1 MSTCKVNEHGAIYI
15 EKDVVAKI
23 ANNAAKEC
31 YGLVGM
37 ASRNKNGIVELLSFA
52 NGTKGISVDIVD
64 GVVYLNLFVI
74 IQYGTDS
81 NSVIAVVSEN
91 IIERV
96 KYYIEHQTGLKV
108 GEITIN
114 VDGVRVQK

>member
-1 MSTCKVNEHGAIYI
+1 MKGGNSMSTCKVNEHGAIYI

-52 NGTKGISVDIVD
+52 NGTKGISVR
-64 GVVYLNLFVI
+64 
-74 IQYGTDS
+74 
-81 NSVIAVVSEN
+81 SE
-91 IIERV
+91 
-96 KYYIEHQTGLKV
+96 EHTSELQSPGHLVCRLLLEKKKQSLTV
-108 GEITIN
+108 
-114 VDGVRVQK
+114 

>member
-1 MSTCKVNEHGAIYI
+1 MLACSINQYGNIYI
-15 EKDVVAKI
+15 DKDVVAKI
-23 ANNAAKEC
+23 ANIAAKEC

-52 NGTKGISVDIVD
+52 NGSKGISVNITENIVN
-64 GVVYLNLFVI
+64 LKLFVI
-74 IQYGTDS
+74 VQYGT
-81 NSVIAVVSEN
+81 NIAVVAEN

-96 KYYIEHQTGLKV
+96 KYYVEHQTGLKV
-108 GEITIN
+108 GEITLN

>member
-1 MSTCKVNEHGAIYI
+1 
-15 EKDVVAKI
+15 
-23 ANNAAKEC
+23 
-31 YGLVGM
+31 M

-74 IQYGTDS
+74 IQYGT
-81 NSVIAVVSEN
+81 NIAVVSEN